1 MLNEFKQLVDDYIK
15 VYWKI
20 KEDTEAL
27 TAEQRNTM
35 QAELLKQFNRDC
47 ARLEGA
53 DGLVAERERA
63 EHENELKRIEENK
76 KLENAKT
83 DAEYKLQHAELTKR
97 TELKSAEIQQKT
109 ELEKARIE
117 SEKTMRET
125 LQQKEIEIRTNTELK
140 ILNRK
145 ADYTVPV
152 EKYRK
157 HGLLRRWRPNE
168 AYVLMAEKARLETC
182 KYLTERKDEI
192 IKLQAELS
200 GSEEIELAIGTVFNE
215 YIKTKRGR
223 KATAA
228 ATVLTEILS
237 PLCAVFARREHAYED
252 IIANLSKLGEGADE
266 APEAPEETGETAV
279 ERTAESED
287 KELLPNESGAD
298 KEREELQKRAASL
311 IMALC
316 ERRISE
322 KQQGQI
328 KKPARKRVR
337 KKPDKMQT

>member
-53 DGLVAERERA
+53 DGLAAERERA

-97 TELKSAEIQQKT
+97 TELKAAEIQQNA

-117 SEKTMRET
+117 SEKIMRET
-125 LQQKEIEIRTNTELK
+125 LQQKEIEIRTNTELE

-152 EKYRK
+152 ARYRK
-157 HGLLRRWRPNE
+157 YGLLRRWRPNE

-182 KYLTERKDEI
+182 KYLAERKDEI

-200 GSEEIELAIGTVFNE
+200 GSEEIEVAIGTVFNE

-252 IIANLSKLGEGADE
+252 LIAKLSKLEEVDAGE
-266 APEAPEETGETAV
+266 PGETAV
-279 ERTAESED
+279 EQPDENKD

-316 ERRISE
+316 ERRILE

>member
-1 MLNEFKQLVDDYIK
+1 
-15 VYWKI
+15 
-20 KEDTEAL
+20 
-27 TAEQRNTM
+27 M

-97 TELKSAEIQQKT
+97 TELKAAEIQQNA

-117 SEKTMRET
+117 SEKIMRET
-125 LQQKEIEIRTNTELK
+125 LQQKEIEIRTNTELE

-152 EKYRK
+152 ARYRK
-157 HGLLRRWRPNE
+157 YGLLRRWRPNE

-182 KYLTERKDEI
+182 KYLAERKDEI

-200 GSEEIELAIGTVFNE
+200 GSEEIEVAIGTVFNE

-252 IIANLSKLGEGADE
+252 LIAKLSKLEEVDAGE
-266 APEAPEETGETAV
+266 PGETAV
-279 ERTAESED
+279 EQPDENKD

-316 ERRISE
+316 ERRILE

>member
-97 TELKSAEIQQKT
+97 TELKAAEIQQNA

-117 SEKTMRET
+117 SEKIMREA
-125 LQQKEIEIRTNTELK
+125 LQQKEIEIRTDNEQE
-140 ILNRK
+140 ILESKSRHV
-145 ADYTVPV
+145 VPI
-152 EKYRK
+152 EKYRR

-168 AYVLMAEKARLETC
+168 AYVLMAEKVRLETR
-182 KYLTERKDEI
+182 KYLAERKNEI

-200 GSEEIELAIGTVFNE
+200 GSEEIEVAIGTVFNE
-215 YIKTKRGR
+215 YIKTKCGR

-252 IIANLSKLGEGADE
+252 LIAKLSKLEEVDAGE
-266 APEAPEETGETAV
+266 PGETEV
-279 ERTAESED
+279 EQPDENKD

>member
-1 MLNEFKQLVDDYIK
+1 MLNEFKQLVDDSIK

-97 TELKSAEIQQKT
+97 TELKAAEIQQNA

-117 SEKTMRET
+117 SEKIMRET
-125 LQQKEIEIRTNTELK
+125 LQQKEIEIRTNTELE

-152 EKYRK
+152 ARYRK
-157 HGLLRRWRPNE
+157 YGLLRRWRPNE

-182 KYLTERKDEI
+182 KYLAERKDEI

-200 GSEEIELAIGTVFNE
+200 GSEEIEVAIGTVFNE

-252 IIANLSKLGEGADE
+252 LIAKLSKLEEVDAGE
-266 APEAPEETGETAV
+266 PGETAV
-279 ERTAESED
+279 EQPDENKD

-316 ERRISE
+316 ERRILE

>member
-53 DGLVAERERA
+53 DGLAAERERA

-97 TELKSAEIQQKT
+97 TELKAAEIQQNA

-117 SEKTMRET
+117 SEKIMREA
-125 LQQKEIEIRTNTELK
+125 LQQKEIEIRTNTELE

-152 EKYRK
+152 ARYRK
-157 HGLLRRWRPNE
+157 YGLLRRWRPNE
-168 AYVLMAEKARLETC
+168 AYVLMAEKVRLETR
-182 KYLTERKDEI
+182 KYLAERKNEI

-200 GSEEIELAIGTVFNE
+200 GSEEIEVAIGTVFNE

-252 IIANLSKLGEGADE
+252 LIAKLSKLEEVDAGE
-266 APEAPEETGETAV
+266 PGETAV
-279 ERTAESED
+279 EQPDENKD

-316 ERRISE
+316 ERRILE

>member
-97 TELKSAEIQQKT
+97 TELKAAEIQQNA

-117 SEKTMRET
+117 SEKIMRET
-125 LQQKEIEIRTNTELK
+125 LQQKEIEIRTNTELE

-152 EKYRK
+152 ARYRK
-157 HGLLRRWRPNE
+157 YGLLRRWRPNE

-182 KYLTERKDEI
+182 KYLAERKNEI

-200 GSEEIELAIGTVFNE
+200 GSEEIEVAIGTVFNE

-252 IIANLSKLGEGADE
+252 LIAKLSKLEEVDDGEPGK
-266 APEAPEETGETAV
+266 TAV
-279 ERTAESED
+279 EQPDENKD

-298 KEREELQKRAASL
+298 KEREELQNRAVSL
-311 IMALC
+311 IIALC

-322 KQQGQI
+322 KQQEQI

>member
-53 DGLVAERERA
+53 DGLAAERERA

-97 TELKSAEIQQKT
+97 TELKAAEIQQNA

-117 SEKTMRET
+117 SEKIMREA
-125 LQQKEIEIRTNTELK
+125 LQQKEIEIRTNTELE

-152 EKYRK
+152 ARYRK
-157 HGLLRRWRPNE
+157 YGLLRRWRPNE

-182 KYLTERKDEI
+182 KYLAERKDEI

-200 GSEEIELAIGTVFNE
+200 GSEEIEVAIGTVFNE

-252 IIANLSKLGEGADE
+252 LIAKLSKLEEVDAGE
-266 APEAPEETGETAV
+266 PGETAV
-279 ERTAESED
+279 EQPDENKD

-316 ERRISE
+316 ERRILE

>member
-97 TELKSAEIQQKT
+97 TELKAAEIQQNA

-117 SEKTMRET
+117 SEKIMREA
-125 LQQKEIEIRTNTELK
+125 LQQKEIEIRTDNEQE
-140 ILNRK
+140 ILESKSRHV
-145 ADYTVPV
+145 VPI
-152 EKYRK
+152 EKYRR

-168 AYVLMAEKARLETC
+168 AYVLMAEKVRLETR
-182 KYLTERKDEI
+182 KYLAERKNEI

-200 GSEEIELAIGTVFNE
+200 GSEEIEVAIGTVFNE

-252 IIANLSKLGEGADE
+252 LIAKLSKLEEGDDGAT
-266 APEAPEETGETAV
+266 EETGESAI
-279 ERTAESED
+279 EQPDENNG

-298 KEREELQKRAASL
+298 KEREELQNRAVSL
-311 IMALC
+311 IIALC

-322 KQQGQI
+322 KQQEQI
-328 KKPARKRVR
+328 KKLARKRVR

>member
-97 TELKSAEIQQKT
+97 TELKAAEIQQNA

-117 SEKTMRET
+117 SEKIMRET
-125 LQQKEIEIRTNTELK
+125 LQQKEIEIRTNTELE

-152 EKYRK
+152 ARYRK
-157 HGLLRRWRPNE
+157 YGLLRRWRPNE

-182 KYLTERKDEI
+182 KYLAERKDEI

-200 GSEEIELAIGTVFNE
+200 GSEEIEVAIGTVFNE

-252 IIANLSKLGEGADE
+252 LIAKLSKLEEVDAGE
-266 APEAPEETGETAV
+266 PGETAV
-279 ERTAESED
+279 EQPDENKD

-298 KEREELQKRAASL
+298 KEREELQNRAVSL
-311 IMALC
+311 IIALC

-322 KQQGQI
+322 KQQEQI

>member
-53 DGLVAERERA
+53 DGLAAERERA

-97 TELKSAEIQQKT
+97 TELKAAEIQQNA

-117 SEKTMRET
+117 SEKIMREA
-125 LQQKEIEIRTNTELK
+125 LQQKEIEIRTNTELE

-152 EKYRK
+152 ARYRK
-157 HGLLRRWRPNE
+157 YGLLRRWRPNE
-168 AYVLMAEKARLETC
+168 AYVLMAEKARLETR
-182 KYLTERKDEI
+182 KYLAERKNEI

-200 GSEEIELAIGTVFNE
+200 GSEEIEVAIGTVFNE

-252 IIANLSKLGEGADE
+252 LIAKLSKLEEVDAGE
-266 APEAPEETGETAV
+266 PGETAV
-279 ERTAESED
+279 EQPDENKD

-316 ERRISE
+316 ERRILE

>member
-97 TELKSAEIQQKT
+97 TELKAAEIQQNA

-117 SEKTMRET
+117 SEKIMRET
-125 LQQKEIEIRTNTELK
+125 LQQKEIEIRTNTELE

-152 EKYRK
+152 ARYRK
-157 HGLLRRWRPNE
+157 YGLLRRWRPNE

-182 KYLTERKDEI
+182 KYLAERKDEI

-200 GSEEIELAIGTVFNE
+200 GSEEIEVAIGTVFNE

-252 IIANLSKLGEGADE
+252 LIAKLSKLEEVDAGE
-266 APEAPEETGETAV
+266 PGETAV
-279 ERTAESED
+279 EQPDENKD

-316 ERRISE
+316 ERRILE

>member
-1 MLNEFKQLVDDYIK
+1 MTGVQ
-15 VYWKI
+15 
-20 KEDTEAL
+20 TCAL
-27 TAEQRNTM
+27 P
-35 QAELLKQFNRDC
+35 
-47 ARLEGA
+47 
-53 DGLVAERERA
+53 
-63 EHENELKRIEENK
+63 I
-76 KLENAKT
+76 
-83 DAEYKLQHAELTKR
+83 
-97 TELKSAEIQQKT
+97 
-109 ELEKARIE
+109 
-117 SEKTMRET
+117 
-125 LQQKEIEIRTNTELK
+125 
-140 ILNRK
+140 
-145 ADYTVPV
+145 
-152 EKYRK
+152 
-157 HGLLRRWRPNE
+157 W
-168 AYVLMAEKARLETC
+168 LETC
-182 KYLTERKDEI
+182 KYLAERKDEI

-200 GSEEIELAIGTVFNE
+200 GSEEIEVAIGTVFNE

-252 IIANLSKLGEGADE
+252 LIAKLSKLEEVDAGE
-266 APEAPEETGETAV
+266 PGETAV
-279 ERTAESED
+279 EQPDENKD

-316 ERRISE
+316 ERRILE

>member
-97 TELKSAEIQQKT
+97 TELKAAEIQQNA

-117 SEKTMRET
+117 SEKIMRET
-125 LQQKEIEIRTNTELK
+125 LQQKEIEIRTNTELE

-152 EKYRK
+152 ARYRK
-157 HGLLRRWRPNE
+157 YGLLRRWRPNE

-182 KYLTERKDEI
+182 KYLAERKDEI
-192 IKLQAELS
+192 IKLQAE
-200 GSEEIELAIGTVFNE
+200 
-215 YIKTKRGR
+215 
-223 KATAA
+223 
-228 ATVLTEILS
+228 
-237 PLCAVFARREHAYED
+237 
-252 IIANLSKLGEGADE
+252 
-266 APEAPEETGETAV
+266 
-279 ERTAESED
+279 
-287 KELLPNESGAD
+287 
-298 KEREELQKRAASL
+298 
-311 IMALC
+311 
-316 ERRISE
+316 
-322 KQQGQI
+322 
-328 KKPARKRVR
+328 
-337 KKPDKMQT
+337 